1 MTHETWRDRLS
12 EYVDGELSVAER
24 EAVDQHV
31 SQCAEC
37 RAAVDELRRVVARA
51 HTLDDRAPDRDLW
64 TGIAS
69 RLEQRPGVADLEQR
83 RTRRRVSFSVPQL
96 LAAGLALMLLS
107 GASVWLLLAPAGSA
121 PATST
126 VAVNSPVGEA
136 AVAAAMPGYQA
147 AASDLQRV
155 LADLRDRL
163 DPETVRVIEEN
174 LAVIDR
180 AIDEAQAALAQD
192 PANPFLNQHLAENM
206 WRKVRLLRQATEI
219 ATAAS

>member
-12 EYVDGELSVAER
+12 EYVDGELSAAER
-24 EAVDQHV
+24 EAADRHV
-31 SQCAEC
+31 SQCVEC
-37 RAAVDELRRVVARA
+37 RAAVDELRRVIARA
-51 HTLDDRAPDRDLW
+51 GALDDRAPECDLW
-64 TGIAS
+64 TGITS
-69 RLEQRPGVADLEQR
+69 RLESPPGVADLER
-83 RTRRRVSFSVPQL
+83 RRPRRRVSFSVPQL

-107 GASVWLLLAPAGSA
+107 AGSVWLLLAPGSA
-121 PATST
+121 PVAATT
-126 VAVNSPVGEA
+126 AVNSPVGEA

-180 AIDEAQAALAQD
+180 AIEEAQTALAQD